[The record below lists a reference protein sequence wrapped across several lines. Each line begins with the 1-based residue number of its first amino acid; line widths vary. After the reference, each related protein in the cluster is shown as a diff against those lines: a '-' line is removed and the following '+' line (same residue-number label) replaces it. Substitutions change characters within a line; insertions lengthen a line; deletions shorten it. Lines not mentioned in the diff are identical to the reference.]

1 MRAPGFW
8 QTDGILPRLLAP
20 FAFLYAATT
29 ARRMAHPGWRAPV
42 PVICIGNATAGGT
55 GKTTVALD
63 IGARLI
69 ARRLTPAFL
78 TRGYGGDASQTRRID
93 PTRDTARAAGDEALL
108 LAAVAPTYAG
118 ANRAAIA
125 RMAVEWG
132 AQSLIMDDGLQNPTL
147 AKDLAF
153 LVIDGPTGFGNGRV
167 IPAGPLREAAAA
179 AIGRCQAAVIIG
191 PDAHNIAATLPIP
204 TLHAHLRSP
213 ADIAGQRLYA
223 FAGIGR
229 PAKFFDSLTAAGADL
244 AGTKAFPDHH
254 RFAPREFDAV
264 LRESRRFGA
273 DPATTQKDAVR
284 LTPSQRAQVRVI
296 GVDLVWDDPAALET
310 LLDSV
315 LKRAR

>member
-1 MRAPGFW
+1 MRAPAFW
-8 QTDGILPRLLAP
+8 QTDGLLPRLLAP
-20 FAFLYAATT
+20 FAYLYATTT
-29 ARRMAHPGWRAPV
+29 ARRMARPGWHAPV

-63 IGARLI
+63 IGARLT

-78 TRGYGGDASQTRRID
+78 TRGYRGDAQQTRRID
-93 PTRDTARAAGDEALL
+93 PVRDTARAAGDEALL

-118 ANRAAIA
+118 ANRAATA
-125 RMAVEWG
+125 RLAVEWG
-132 AQSLIMDDGLQNPTL
+132 AQSLVMDDGLQNPTL

-167 IPAGPLREAAAA
+167 IPAGPLREPVTA
-179 AIGRCQAAVIIG
+179 AIARCQAAIIIG
-191 PDAHNIAATLPIP
+191 PDAHSLAPTLPIP

-229 PAKFFDSLTAAGADL
+229 PAKFFDSLTAAGAGL

-254 RFAPREFDAV
+254 RFTPREVDAI
-264 LRESRRFGA
+264 LRDASRLGA
-273 DPATTQKDAVR
+273 DPATTAKDAAR
-284 LTPSQRAQVRVI
+284 LTLSQRGQVRVI
-296 GVDLVWDDPAALET
+296 GVDLVWDDPAALEA

-315 LKRAR
+315 LKRGR